1 MKKKT
6 APNRKGKWGKGNS
19 VPSPQFWTWTYAIS
33 STTTYSPS
41 QQVSSAVSLAAFLPL
56 PFSWPKA
63 DVIIFNEH
71 LQKLHIK
78 HAAGTGHEGRWKG
91 GGRREEGSQ
100 RQEVANLFMARMRLY
115 VGRGASTDKVE
126 PKKMLQTLLKAKGN
140 FKIPTKNNC

>member
-1 MKKKT
+1 M
-6 APNRKGKWGKGNS
+6 PRHQQHRLL
-19 VPSPQFWTWTYAIS
+19 PSPS
-33 STTTYSPS
+33 S